1 MHPPFGESPAP
12 AGGQAGDES
21 NDRRRSLSQP
31 PPRSRPGGRKPNGP
45 FCWQDKRW
53 LGLIRKETE
62 DYASGLSVYLALTEL
77 ASDNES
83 DSFKA
88 THAWLAKLSG
98 LSEKTIRRRL
108 RDLKRIRAV
117 KVFTPP
123 MKAPCTYTLLPFG
136 HGDRTLSHGDRTFGH
151 GEGVSVTD
159 IRRIEEEKPVSPRA
173 TANLQRM
180 ETTGKSVCRFFERP
194 AEK

>member
-1 MHPPFGESPAP
+1 MMCQFDCHAP
-12 AGGQAGDES
+12 AIWRKPPRQLEGKRGDES

-83 DSFKA
+83 NYSRQPTPGSLNFPASARKRSDAGSE
-88 THAWLAKLSG
+88 TSNGSG
-98 LSEKTIRRRL
+98 
-108 RDLKRIRAV
+108 
-117 KVFTPP
+117 P
-123 MKAPCTYTLLPFG
+123 
-136 HGDRTLSHGDRTFGH
+136 
-151 GEGVSVTD
+151 
-159 IRRIEEEKPVSPRA
+159 
-173 TANLQRM
+173 
-180 ETTGKSVCRFFERP
+180 
-194 AEK
+194 